1 MQTIQVFE
9 HERLTI
15 HKDENGRKLTN
26 SQLKALC
33 RFNDKN
39 HNKYFTVIRNG
50 VKFGNYVGV
59 IQIGGLALEIL
70 PKADRDNITPG
81 NQESKTL
88 CWRIVLLKML
98 STTRSLRI
106 ETVSE
111 SILKKRHNSILDL
124 YFEIYLKEVENL
136 IHGGLI
142 KQYRKTANNIRTLK
156 GQLLFAQNV
165 RKNLIH
171 KEQFYTN
178 HQVYDHQHLINQI
191 LLNGLFIVKDLSN
204 LPSLADRINRVLLSF
219 PNIKETVITEQSF
232 TRVRLNRKSI
242 KYMEALSI
250 AKMLILNYSPDII
263 SGSENMLAILFN
275 MDNLWEK
282 FIFKTLKKHETEDF
296 IVQYN
301 QSQKFW
307 HNRTIKPDIVIYKEG
322 TPFIID
328 TKWKIINNDTPSDD
342 DLKQMY
348 AYNMYWDA
356 PKSMLLYPEA
366 RSSVS
371 NHFRSFHKGRTG
383 DNFCKTGFVSVL
395 DETGNLNPNI
405 GMEIIRLLN

>member
-1 MQTIQVFE
+1 M
-9 HERLTI
+9 
-15 HKDENGRKLTN
+15 
-26 SQLKALC
+26 C

-39 HNKYFTVIRNG
+39 HNKYFTVIHNG

-70 PKADRDNITPG
+70 PKADRDSITPE
-81 NQESKTL
+81 NQKIKTR
-88 CWRIVLLKML
+88 CWRKVLLKML
-98 STTRSLRI
+98 SITRLLKV
-106 ETVSE
+106 ETVSD
-111 SILKKRHNSILDL
+111 STLKKRHNSILDL

-142 KQYRKTANNIRTLK
+142 KQYRNTSNNIRTLK
-156 GQLLFAQNV
+156 GQLLFAQNI

-178 HQVYDHQHLINQI
+178 HQIYDHQHLINQI
-191 LLNGLFIVKDLSN
+191 LLKGLLIVKDLSRS
-204 LPSLADRINRVLLSF
+204 PSLADRINRVLLSF
-219 PNIKETVITEQSF
+219 PAIKETAITEQSF

-263 SGSENMLAILFN
+263 SGSENMLALLFN
-275 MDNLWEK
+275 MDALWEK

-296 IVQYN
+296 IVQYH

-307 HNRTIKPDIVIYKEG
+307 HNRTIEPDIVIHKEG
-322 TPFIID
+322 IPFVID
-328 TKWKIINNDTPSDD
+328 TKWKIIDNDKPSDA

-348 AYNMYWDA
+348 AYNMYWEA
-356 PKSMLLYPEA
+356 PRSMLLYPKA
-366 RSSVS
+366 QASVN
-371 NHFRSFHKGRTG
+371 NHFRSFHKGKTG
-383 DNFCKTGFVSVL
+383 DNLCKTGFISVL
-395 DETGNLNPNI
+395 DETGNLNSNI
-405 GMEIIRLLN
+405 AMEIKNLLN